1 MSYCRF
7 SSNDYACDVYVY
19 ADSVGGYM
27 THVAASRYRF
37 DEPLPPRVPFEHEV
51 EWVARMVLVQKR
63 AETAPRDPI
72 KLPHAGATFTDPTP
86 AALLTRLEELAALG
100 YRIPSYVFDELR
112 AERDAA

>member
-19 ADSVGGYM
+19 EDAVGGYM
-27 THVAASRYRF
+27 THVAACRYRF
-37 DEPLPPRVPFEHEV
+37 DEPLPPPVPFEHED
-51 EWVARMVLVQKR
+51 EWVARMVQVQKL
-63 AETAPRDPI
+63 AESAPRDPI
-72 KLPHAGATFTDPTP
+72 TLPYAGSTFTDATP
-86 AALLTRLEELAALG
+86 AALLRRLEELAALG